1 MRDLPKSGPLAG
13 VRVVE
18 LAGIGPGPFAAM
30 MLADLGA
37 DVIRVDRPGGGAL
50 QIASADRDILFR
62 GRPNVLIDLKSPR
75 GVELVLD
82 LVERADVLLEGFRPG
97 VTERLGL
104 GPDVCLE
111 RNPGLVYGRM
121 TGWGQDG
128 PLAHTAG
135 HDINYIAVAGG
146 LDSLGHSDQPP
157 TFPQNLLGDFG
168 GGALYLVAGV
178 LAALTHSRGTGE
190 GQVVDAA
197 ITDGVAHLM
206 AMPVTMQQAGV
217 WDGRRGTSM
226 LGGAAPFYDT
236 YETSDGRWMS
246 VGGLEHR
253 FWGTM
258 GDLLDPY
265 LDSALPDRNDLNEWP
280 ALRKVLAETFA
291 QKTQAEWTEIFDGTD
306 SCVAP
311 VVPLT
316 EAYEHPHNV
325 ARGTYVERDGL
336 TQPAPA
342 PRFSA
347 TPATLTT
354 PPSLPGA
361 DTMGALTA
369 WGIDDVQTLID
380 DGVAVQM
387 DTEKGTA

>member
-1 MRDLPKSGPLAG
+1 VTNPPPSGPLSG

-30 MLADLGA
+30 LLADLGA
-37 DVIRVDRPGGGAL
+37 DVVRVDRPDGGAL
-50 QIASADRDILFR
+50 QIASPDRDILFR

-75 GVELVLD
+75 GVGLVLD
-82 LVERADVLLEGFRPG
+82 LVERADILLEGFRPG
-97 VTERLGL
+97 VMERLGL
-104 GPDVCLE
+104 GPDACLE
-111 RNPGLVYGRM
+111 RNPRLVYGRM

-128 PLAHTAG
+128 PLAHTSG
-135 HDINYIAVAGG
+135 HDINYISVAGG
-146 LDSLGHSDQPP
+146 LEPLGHADQPP
-157 TFPQNLLGDFG
+157 TFPQNLLGDFAG
-168 GGALYLVAGV
+168 GSLYLVTGV
-178 LAALTHSRGTGE
+178 LAALSHARETGV
-190 GQVVDAA
+190 GQVVDTA

-206 AMPVTMQQAGV
+206 AMPISMQQAGV

-226 LGGAAPFYDT
+226 LGGAAPFYDV

-253 FWGTM
+253 FWKIM
-258 GDLLDPY
+258 GDLLDVE
-265 LDSALPDRNDLNEWP
+265 LPDRNDLSEWP

-291 QKTQAEWTEIFDGTD
+291 QRTQAEWAEIFDGTD
-306 SCVAP
+306 ACVAP

-325 ARGTYVERDGL
+325 ARGTYLERDGL

-354 PPSLPGA
+354 SPSMPGA
-361 DTMGALTA
+361 DTRAALTA
-369 WGIDDVQTLID
+369 WGIDDVESLIE
-380 DGVAVQM
+380 DGVAVQR
-387 DTEKGTA
+387 DTERGTA

>member
-1 MRDLPKSGPLAG
+1 MTDLPKSGPLAG

-50 QIASADRDILFR
+50 QIASADRDILFS
-62 GRPNVLIDLKSPR
+62 GRPTVLLDLKSPR
-75 GVELVLD
+75 GVGLVLD
-82 LVERADVLLEGFRPG
+82 LAERADILLEGFRPG

-104 GPDVCLE
+104 GPDTCLE
-111 RNPGLVYGRM
+111 RNPRLVYGRM

-135 HDINYIAVAGG
+135 HDINYISVAGG
-146 LDSLGHSDQPP
+146 LDSLGHVDQQP

-168 GGALYLVAGV
+168 GGSLYLVAGV
-178 LAALTHSRGTGE
+178 LAALTHARATGE

-206 AMPVTMQQAGV
+206 AMPVTMQQSGV

-226 LGGAAPFYDT
+226 LGGAAPFYDV

-253 FWGTM
+253 FWKIM
-258 GDLLDPY
+258 GDLLEVD
-265 LDSALPDRNDLNEWP
+265 LPDRNDLNEWP
-280 ALRKVLAETFA
+280 ALRKTLAETFG
-291 QKTQAEWTEIFDGTD
+291 QRTQAEWVEIFDGTD
-306 SCVAP
+306 ACVAP

-316 EAYEHPHNV
+316 EAYGHPHNV

-354 PPSLPGA
+354 PPSKPGA
-361 DTMGALTA
+361 DTKAALTA
-369 WGIDDVQTLID
+369 WGIDDVQALID
-380 DGVAVQM
+380 DGVAVQL
-387 DTEKGTA
+387 DTERGTT